1 MKKLLL
7 LLLIY
12 IFYIGFFTFYKGNS
26 FLLSVFT
33 DKQLHLIAF
42 IVYPVSFYIL
52 LPKKLIVTFLILLF
66 FGAMTFGVEVI
77 QRKYFHRCYS
87 LSDFKYSF
95 LGFLFSACLIFYFSY
110 VMPYFTRII
119 SRS

>member
-7 LLLIY
+7 LLLVY
-12 IFYIGFFTFYKGNS
+12 IFYVGFFTFHKGNT
-26 FLLSVFT
+26 FLLSLFT

-42 IVYPVSFYIL
+42 IVYPLSFYIL
-52 LPKKLIVTFLILLF
+52 LPKRFTVSFLILLF
-66 FGAMTFGVEVI
+66 FGVMTFGVEII

-95 LGFLFSACLIFYFSY
+95 LGFFVSACLIFYFSY
-110 VMPYFTRII
+110 VTPYFTRAIF
-119 SRS
+119 RP